1 MNSLE
6 VSDLLTQDRQ
16 HWLPS
21 LENCESMPKSFEF
34 FNQVGG
40 VSWFH
45 ESGNKMLW
53 VAPSLTGSSFY
64 LSSPV
69 GPSVCRP
76 V

>member
-6 VSDLLTQDRQ
+6 VSTSYSIANLLTQDRQ

-40 VSWFH
+40 GLMVS
-45 ESGNKMLW
+45 
-53 VAPSLTGSSFY
+53 
-64 LSSPV
+64 
-69 GPSVCRP
+69 
-76 V
+76 